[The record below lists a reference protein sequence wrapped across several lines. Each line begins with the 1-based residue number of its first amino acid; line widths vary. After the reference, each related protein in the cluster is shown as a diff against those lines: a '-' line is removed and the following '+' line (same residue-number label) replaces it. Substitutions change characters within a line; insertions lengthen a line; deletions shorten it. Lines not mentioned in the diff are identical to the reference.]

1 MVAEWIGIWSQTGG
15 TAKVRV
21 LLCSTPE
28 PWSSHHHESAWV
40 FELEFNPG
48 TALSSNSFDSVWS
61 ECCNR
66 DVVHQSCKLGFS
78 FLESLRVIF
87 LSFDDHDDQDHRQQ
101 EDHRVEEHMDDDLVR
116 TALRLQQEEHVQQG
130 EDTH

>member
-66 DVVHQSCKLGFS
+66 DVVHQSCKLCFS
-78 FLESLRVIF
+78 FLES
-87 LSFDDHDDQDHRQQ
+87 SFVFSPNPHAATGHNEGGADEHHEIDD
-101 EDHRVEEHMDDDLVR
+101 
-116 TALRLQQEEHVQQG
+116 
-130 EDTH
+130 